1 MKIPVVFDGQ
11 SALEGRQLLLEVLI
25 SEVELYGEASK
36 LPENIKCH
44 VGKLNFGD
52 KILVKDLVIPEGMRL
67 DAVED
72 AIVATIGD
80 NSAVDTDDT
89 ENEETKEPELIGK
102 KEDL

>member
-1 MKIPVVFDGQ
+1 
-11 SALEGRQLLLEVLI
+11 
-25 SEVELYGEASK
+25 
-36 LPENIKCH
+36 
-44 VGKLNFGD
+44 
-52 KILVKDLVIPEGMRL
+52 MRL

-89 ENEETKEPELIGK
+89 ENQETKEPELIGK